1 MTNSDDNMPPQ
12 TSKFF
17 DIIPANKRS
26 ASPTSRPIIVDN
38 SPSQKDSMINTDQRP
53 DLPEITPDQPI
64 TEDSAVSKSSETI
77 DTLLEQNT
85 TEDQIN
91 NEPPSP
97 TEEIPAEQSD
107 SGPSLSSEEI
117 PPITTDIELPSPF
130 EDSPSEQIAIE
141 PTLEEGN
148 LPPIQTDIEPT
159 TTLDQPIEEEEE
171 LLLPASATPDE
182 VADSNAVVIHSPE
195 NSKSFRLR
203 TWLIALLFVIIIVII
218 GLLLYL
224 FVFKS
229 TTTNTPGTQ
238 FFGSS
243 R

>member
-1 MTNSDDNMPPQ
+1 MTNSDDNLPPQ

-64 TEDSAVSKSSETI
+64 TEDSAVAKSSETI

-85 TEDQIN
+85 TEGQIN
-91 NEPPSP
+91 NEPTSPSEDVP
-97 TEEIPAEQSD
+97 TEQPD

-117 PPITTDIELPSPF
+117 PPTKTDIELPSPF
-130 EDSPSEQIAIE
+130 EDNPSEQIAIE
-141 PTLEEGN
+141 STLEEGN
-148 LPPIQTDIEPT
+148 PPPVHTDIEPT
-159 TTLDQPIEEEEE
+159 TILDQPIEEE

-203 TWLIALLFVIIIVII
+203 TWLIALLFVVIIVII

-229 TTTNTPGTQ
+229 TATNTPGTQ

>member
-1 MTNSDDNMPPQ
+1 MTNSDDNLPPQ

-17 DIIPANKRS
+17 DIIPANKRA

-38 SPSQKDSMINTDQRP
+38 SPSQKDSMIYTDQRP
-53 DLPEITPDQPI
+53 DLPEITLDQPI
-64 TEDSAVSKSSETI
+64 TESSAVAEFSETS

-91 NEPPSP
+91 NELPLPPKD
-97 TEEIPAEQSD
+97 IPAEQPD
-107 SGPSLSSEEI
+107 SGPSSSSEEI
-117 PPITTDIELPSPF
+117 PPAQTDIELPSPL
-130 EDSPSEQIAIE
+130 EDSPSEQVAIE

-148 LPPIQTDIEPT
+148 HPPIQTDIEPT
-159 TTLDQPIEEEEE
+159 TTLDQPIEEE
-171 LLLPASATPDE
+171 LLLPAAATPDE
-182 VADSNAVVIHSPE
+182 VADSDAVVIHSPE

-229 TTTNTPGTQ
+229 TATNTPGTQ